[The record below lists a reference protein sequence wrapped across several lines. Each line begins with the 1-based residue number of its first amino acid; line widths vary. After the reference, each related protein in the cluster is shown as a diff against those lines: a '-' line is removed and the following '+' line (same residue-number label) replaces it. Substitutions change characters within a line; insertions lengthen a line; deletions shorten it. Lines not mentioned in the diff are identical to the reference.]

1 MGHASSPTARA
12 LQLLELLQSAEIRSV
27 PELAERLGVDE
38 RTVRRSVQRLVD
50 MDVPI
55 ESVRGR
61 YGGYRLAVGR
71 RVSPV
76 MLTDEEAAAVFL
88 GLSEAQSTSDSPD
101 VAAQIALAKIRR
113 SLPAASVDR
122 LEAVLQAAARRPTR
136 HDVPDAG
143 VLLTVSDAIRARRP
157 VELRYRD
164 AEDTPSRRTVH
175 PFDLL
180 VHAGRWYLDA
190 FDVERAEERTFRV
203 DRIRS
208 ARTLPG
214 VVSGPIVRAER
225 PPLFDR
231 FAGADYR
238 WHVRLRI
245 QASVPQIRA
254 YFPESVAVVEPIEDA
269 PAWHRV
275 SIRAKR
281 LDWLPAVIAGLGD
294 HAVIV
299 DEPEDLRALL
309 HATATRMLRIAR
321 GVDGAPS
328 IPE

>member
-1 MGHASSPTARA
+1 MGHAGSPTARA

-61 YGGYRLAVGR
+61 YGGYRLGVGR
-71 RVSPV
+71 RVSPI
-76 MLTDEEAAAVFL
+76 MLTDEEAVAVFL
-88 GLSEAQSTSDSPD
+88 GLSEAQSSSDSPD
-101 VAAQIALAKIRR
+101 VAAQIALTKVRR
-113 SLPAASVDR
+113 SLSAASAERV
-122 LEAVLQAAARRPTR
+122 EAVMHAAALSPSRL
-136 HDVPDAG
+136 DVPDAG
-143 VLLTVSDAIRARRP
+143 VLLTVSDALRARRP
-157 VELRYRD
+157 LELRYRD
-164 AEDTPSRRTVH
+164 AEAAPSRRTVH

-214 VVSGPIVRAER
+214 VFPDPVIRAER
-225 PPLFDR
+225 PPLVDR
-231 FAGADYR
+231 FVGADYR

-254 YFPESVAVVEPIEDA
+254 RFPESVAVVESIEDA
-269 PAWHRV
+269 PGWHRV

-294 HAVIV
+294 HTVIV
-299 DEPEDLRALL
+299 DEPEDLRELVR
-309 HATATRMLRIAR
+309 ATATRMFRIA
-321 GVDGAPS
+321 GGAEQRPVA
-328 IPE
+328 E

>member
-1 MGHASSPTARA
+1 MGTAGSPIARA

-27 PELAERLGVDE
+27 PELAERLSVDE

-61 YGGYRLAVGR
+61 YGGYRLGVGR

-122 LEAVLQAAARRPTR
+122 LEAVMQAAALSPSRL
-136 HDVPDAG
+136 DVPDAG
-143 VLLTVSDAIRARRP
+143 VLLTVSDALRARRP
-157 VELRYRD
+157 LELRYRD

-175 PFDLL
+175 PYDLL

-214 VVSGPIVRAER
+214 VISTPVSRADR
-225 PPLFDR
+225 PRLVDR

-245 QASVPQIRA
+245 QATVPQIRA
-254 YFPESVAVVEPIEDA
+254 RFPESVAVVEAIDDA
-269 PAWHRV
+269 PGWHRV

-281 LDWLPAVIAGLGD
+281 LDWLPAVVAGLGD

-309 HATATRMLRIAR
+309 HATATRLLRIAR
-321 GVDGAPS
+321 GADGAPP

>member
-1 MGHASSPTARA
+1 MGHAGSPTARA

-27 PELAERLGVDE
+27 PELAEQLGVDE

-71 RVSPV
+71 RVSPI
-76 MLTDEEAAAVFL
+76 MLTDEEAVAVFL

-122 LEAVLQAAARRPTR
+122 LEAVLQAAARRPSR

-143 VLLTVSDAIRARRP
+143 VLLTVSDALRARRP
-157 VELRYRD
+157 LELRYRD

-190 FDVERAEERTFRV
+190 FDVEQAEERTFRV

-214 VVSGPIVRAER
+214 VFPGPVTRAER
-225 PPLFDR
+225 PPLVDR
-231 FAGADYR
+231 FVGADYR

-254 YFPESVAVVEPIEDA
+254 RFPESVAVVESIEDVSG
-269 PAWHRV
+269 WHRV

-281 LDWLPAVIAGLGD
+281 LDWLPAVIAGMGD
-294 HAVIV
+294 HAVII
-299 DEPEDLRALL
+299 DEPEDLRELVR
-309 HATATRMLRIAR
+309 ATATRMLRIA
-321 GVDGAPS
+321 GGAEQWPVA
-328 IPE
+328 E

>member
-1 MGHASSPTARA
+1 MGHVSSPTARA

-71 RVSPV
+71 RVSPM
-76 MLTDEEAAAVFL
+76 MLTDEEAVAVFL

-122 LEAVLQAAARRPTR
+122 LEAVLQAAARRPSR

-143 VLLTVSDAIRARRP
+143 VLLTVSDALRARRP
-157 VELRYRD
+157 LELRYRD

-214 VVSGPIVRAER
+214 VFPGPVTRAER
-225 PPLFDR
+225 PPLVER
-231 FAGADYR
+231 FAWADYR

-254 YFPESVAVVEPIEDA
+254 RFPESVAVVESIEDVSG
-269 PAWHRV
+269 WHRV

-281 LDWLPAVIAGLGD
+281 LDWLPAVIAGMGD
-294 HAVIV
+294 HAVII
-299 DEPEDLRALL
+299 DEPEDLRELVR
-309 HATATRMLRIAR
+309 ATATRMFRIA
-321 GVDGAPS
+321 GGAEQRPVA
-328 IPE
+328 E

>member
-1 MGHASSPTARA
+1 MARSGSSTSRA
-12 LQLLELLQSAEIRSV
+12 LQLLELLQSAEIRTV

-38 RTVRRSVQRLVD
+38 RTVRRTVQRLVD
-50 MDVPI
+50 MEVPI

-61 YGGYRLAVGR
+61 YGGYRLAGGR
-71 RVSPV
+71 GVSPL
-76 MLTDEEAAAVFL
+76 MLTDEEAVAVFL
-88 GLSEAQSTSDSPD
+88 GLSEAQSTSGSPD

-113 SLPAASVDR
+113 SLPAASLER
-122 LEAVLQAAARRPTR
+122 IEAVIDAAALNQSRL
-136 HDVPDAG
+136 DVPDAG
-143 VLLTVSDAIRARRP
+143 ILLTVSDALRSRRP
-157 VELRYRD
+157 LELRYRNV
-164 AEDTPSRRTVH
+164 EETPSRRTVH
-175 PFDLL
+175 PLDLL

-190 FDVERAEERTFRV
+190 FDVERAEDRTFRV

-214 VVSGPIVRAER
+214 VLSTPVSRAER
-225 PPLFDR
+225 PRLVDR

-238 WHVRLRI
+238 WHIRLRI
-245 QASVPQIRA
+245 QATVPQIRA
-254 YFPESVAVVEPIEDA
+254 HLPESVAMVESIEDA
-269 PAWHRV
+269 PGWHRL

-299 DEPEDLRALL
+299 DEPEDLRNLL

-321 GVDGAPS
+321 GADTAP
-328 IPE
+328 PVAD

>member
-1 MGHASSPTARA
+1 MGNAGSPTARA

-27 PELAERLGVDE
+27 PVLVEQLGVDE

-50 MDVPI
+50 TDVPI

-71 RVSPV
+71 RVSPI
-76 MLTDEEAAAVFL
+76 MLTDEEAVAVFL
-88 GLSEAQSTSDSPD
+88 GLSEAQSSSDSPD
-101 VAAQIALAKIRR
+101 LAAQIALAKIRR

-122 LEAVLQAAARRPTR
+122 LEAVMRAAALSPSRL
-136 HDVPDAG
+136 DVPDAG
-143 VLLTVSDAIRARRP
+143 VLLTVSDALRARRP
-157 VELRYRD
+157 LELRYRD

-208 ARTLPG
+208 ARALPG
-214 VVSGPIVRAER
+214 VFPDPVARAER
-225 PPLFDR
+225 PPLVDR

-238 WHVRLRI
+238 WRVRLRI

-254 YFPESVAVVEPIEDA
+254 HFPESVAVVESIEDA
-269 PAWHRV
+269 PGWHRL
-275 SIRAKR
+275 SIQAKR

-294 HAVIV
+294 HEVIV
-299 DEPEDLRALL
+299 DEPEDLGALL

-321 GVDGAPS
+321 GADGAPS

>member
-1 MGHASSPTARA
+1 MGTAGSPIARA

-27 PELAERLGVDE
+27 PELAERLSVDE
-38 RTVRRSVQRLVD
+38 RTVRRSVRRLVD

-61 YGGYRLAVGR
+61 YGGYRLAGGR

-122 LEAVLQAAARRPTR
+122 LEAVMHAAALSPSRL
-136 HDVPDAG
+136 DVPDAG
-143 VLLTVSDAIRARRP
+143 VLLTVSDALRARRP
-157 VELRYRD
+157 LELRYRS
-164 AEDTPSRRTVH
+164 AEDTPSHRTVH
-175 PFDLL
+175 PYDLL

-214 VVSGPIVRAER
+214 VFSAPVARAER
-225 PPLFDR
+225 PRLVDR

-254 YFPESVAVVEPIEDA
+254 HFPESVAVVEPIEDA
-269 PAWHRV
+269 PGWHRV

-294 HAVIV
+294 HAVII
-299 DEPEDLRALL
+299 DEPEDLRELL
-309 HATATRMLRIAR
+309 DATATRMLRIAR
-321 GVDGAPS
+321 GADGAPP

>member
-1 MGHASSPTARA
+1 MGDAGSPTARA

-61 YGGYRLAVGR
+61 YGGYRLAAGR
-71 RVSPV
+71 RVSPI
-76 MLTDEEAAAVFL
+76 MLTDEEAIAVFL
-88 GLSEAQSTSDSPD
+88 GLSEAQSSSDSPD
-101 VAAQIALAKIRR
+101 VAAQIALAKVRR

-122 LEAVLQAAARRPTR
+122 LEAVLQAAALSPSRL
-136 HDVPDAG
+136 DVPDAG
-143 VLLTVSDAIRARRP
+143 VLLTVSDALRARRP
-157 VELRYRD
+157 LELRYRD

-214 VVSGPIVRAER
+214 VFPGPVTRAER
-225 PPLFDR
+225 PPLVER
-231 FAGADYR
+231 FAWADYR

-254 YFPESVAVVEPIEDA
+254 HFPESVAVVESIEDA

-294 HAVIV
+294 HAVSI
-299 DEPEDLRALL
+299 DEPEDLRELVR
-309 HATATRMLRIAR
+309 ATATRMFRIA
-321 GVDGAPS
+321 GGAEQRPVA
-328 IPE
+328 E

>member
-27 PELAERLGVDE
+27 PELADQLGVDE

-61 YGGYRLAVGR
+61 YGGYRLGVGR

-122 LEAVLQAAARRPTR
+122 LEAVMHAALSPSRL
-136 HDVPDAG
+136 DVPDAG
-143 VLLTVSDAIRARRP
+143 VLLTVSDALRARRP
-157 VELRYRD
+157 LELRYRD

-175 PFDLL
+175 PYDLL
-180 VHAGRWYLDA
+180 VHDGRWYLDA

-214 VVSGPIVRAER
+214 VFSPPVARAER
-225 PPLFDR
+225 PRLVDR
-231 FAGADYR
+231 FAGAHYR

-254 YFPESVAVVEPIEDA
+254 HFPESVAVVEPFEDA
-269 PAWHRV
+269 PSWHRV

-281 LDWLPAVIAGLGD
+281 LDWFPAVIAGLGD
-294 HAVIV
+294 HAVII
-299 DEPEDLRALL
+299 DEPEDLRELL
-309 HATATRMLRIAR
+309 HATAIRMLRIAR
-321 GVDGAPS
+321 GADGAPP

>member
-1 MGHASSPTARA
+1 MGTAGSPIARA

-27 PELAERLGVDE
+27 PELAERLSVDE

-61 YGGYRLAVGR
+61 YGGYRLAAGR

-76 MLTDEEAAAVFL
+76 MLSDEEAAAVFL

-122 LEAVLQAAARRPTR
+122 LDAVMHAAALSSSRL
-136 HDVPDAG
+136 DVPDAG
-143 VLLTVSDAIRARRP
+143 VLLTVSDALRARRP
-157 VELRYRD
+157 LELRYRS

-175 PFDLL
+175 PYDLL

-214 VVSGPIVRAER
+214 VFSAPVARAER
-225 PPLFDR
+225 PRLVDR

-254 YFPESVAVVEPIEDA
+254 HFPESVAVVEPIEDA
-269 PAWHRV
+269 PGWHRV

-294 HAVIV
+294 HAVII
-299 DEPEDLRALL
+299 DEPEDLRELL
-309 HATATRMLRIAR
+309 DATATRMLRIAR
-321 GVDGAPS
+321 GADGAPP

>member
-1 MGHASSPTARA
+1 MGHAGSPTARA

-61 YGGYRLAVGR
+61 YGGYRLGVGR
-71 RVSPV
+71 RVSPI
-76 MLTDEEAAAVFL
+76 MLTDEEAVAVFL
-88 GLSEAQSTSDSPD
+88 GLSEAQSSSDSPD
-101 VAAQIALAKIRR
+101 VAAQIALAKVRR
-113 SLPAASVDR
+113 SLPAASVER
-122 LEAVLQAAARRPTR
+122 VEAVMRATVLSPSRV
-136 HDVPDAG
+136 HVPDAG
-143 VLLTVSDAIRARRP
+143 VLLTVSDALRARRP
-157 VELRYRD
+157 LELRYRD

-214 VVSGPIVRAER
+214 VFPGPVARAER
-225 PPLFDR
+225 PPLVDR

-245 QASVPQIRA
+245 QASVPRIRA
-254 YFPESVAVVEPIEDA
+254 HFPESVAVVESIEDA

-281 LDWLPAVIAGLGD
+281 LDWFPAVIAGLGD

-299 DEPEDLRALL
+299 DEPEDLRELVR
-309 HATATRMLRIAR
+309 ATATRMFRIA
-321 GVDGAPS
+321 GGAEQRPVA
-328 IPE
+328 E

>member
-1 MGHASSPTARA
+1 MGTAGSPIARA

-27 PELAERLGVDE
+27 PELAERLSVDE

-50 MDVPI
+50 MEVPI

-61 YGGYRLAVGR
+61 YGGYRLAAGR

-76 MLTDEEAAAVFL
+76 MLSDEEAVAVFL
-88 GLSEAQSTSDSPD
+88 GLSEAQSSSDSPD
-101 VAAQIALAKIRR
+101 IAAQIALAKIRR

-122 LEAVLQAAARRPTR
+122 LEAVMRAAALSPSR

-143 VLLTVSDAIRARRP
+143 VLLTVSDAVRARRAL
-157 VELRYRD
+157 ELRYRD

-180 VHAGRWYLDA
+180 VHDGRWYLDA
-190 FDVERAEERTFRV
+190 FDVERAEERTFRI

-214 VVSGPIVRAER
+214 VISTPVSRADR
-225 PPLFDR
+225 PRLVDR

-245 QASVPQIRA
+245 QATVPQIRA
-254 YFPESVAVVEPIEDA
+254 RFPESVAVVEAMDDA
-269 PAWHRV
+269 PGWHRV

-294 HAVIV
+294 HVVIV

-309 HATATRMLRIAR
+309 HATATRLLRIAR
-321 GVDGAPS
+321 GADGAPP